1 VTSKGP
7 AALGLVMRNVL
18 LVALVCVTAACGA
31 YHFPG
36 GPPAGTGTVSG
47 KVVAIPCTPVE
58 QAGEQCAG
66 KPVPGLEIDYVNGG
80 ATAKTVTDSNAN
92 YTVQLAAG
100 TWMVHLKAFMRIIN
114 GPPEVTVSAGSTVT
128 ANYVLDSGIRVPV
141 PQQ

>member
-18 LVALVCVTAACGA
+18 LVALVFVTAACGA

-36 GPPAGTGTVSG
+36 GPSPGTGTVSG

-58 QAGEQCAG
+58 QAGQQCAG
-66 KPVPGLEIDYVNGG
+66 KPVPGLEIDFVKGE
-80 ATAKTVTDSNAN
+80 ATAKTVTDSNGTYA
-92 YTVQLAAG
+92 VQLAAG
-100 TWMVHLKAFMRIIN
+100 TWMVHFKAYMRILN
-114 GPPEVTVSAGSTVT
+114 GPPEVTVSAGSTVI
-128 ANYVLDSGIRVPV
+128 ANYVIDSGIRVPV